1 MCFNLVKG
9 YEKHKKHA
17 FKIILENQA
26 VTINKKGWP
35 FYFQKGSLSKIIEN
49 SKGYRSSLT
58 RARRY
63 KR

>member
-1 MCFNLVKG
+1 MIVLVAFNVW
-9 YEKHKKHA
+9 
-17 FKIILENQA
+17 
-26 VTINKKGWP
+26 TIYS
-35 FYFQKGSLSKIIEN
+35 FYFQKGTLSKIIEN